1 MHALIFLSFID
12 IVQIII
18 SNSEVTGLRNNIDN
32 YAHTVILRDHVHS
45 TVAAA
50 AHVGY

>member
-1 MHALIFLSFID
+1 M
-12 IVQIII
+12 QII
-18 SNSEVTGLRNNIDN
+18 SNSEVIVLTGLRNNIDN

-50 AHVGY
+50 ARVGY